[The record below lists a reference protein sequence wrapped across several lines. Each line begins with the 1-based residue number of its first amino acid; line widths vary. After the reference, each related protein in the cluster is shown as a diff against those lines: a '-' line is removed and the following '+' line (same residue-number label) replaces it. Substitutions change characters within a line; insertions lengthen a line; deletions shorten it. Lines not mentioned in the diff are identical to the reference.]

1 MHCCTSV
8 CSQAVLI
15 ASGQKQAPSAS
26 NRSPDAQNVAFCV
39 RDFHDGVEPV
49 SHVKRL
55 IHRV

>member
-15 ASGQKQAPSAS
+15 ASGQKQDPSAS

-49 SHVKRL
+49 SHVK
-55 IHRV
+55 